1 MTTIATRQ
9 PEKKTV
15 LSELERVKP
24 YILESLPD
32 HVTPER
38 FARLALTTLRKNPKL
53 MATDPDSFVGA
64 LYTAAALGLEPE
76 VNGECYLVPYGRETQ
91 LIIGYQGI
99 AKLFWNHPLAARL
112 SAEYV
117 CERDEFDFDKGLA
130 PRLHHKPAI
139 GDRGKV
145 IAYYAIVGLKNGAV
159 WFDVFSPEQIK
170 ALRGK
175 VRPSNIADPEQ
186 WMNRKTALKQVLKL
200 APKSTQLHNAVA
212 FDEQPGSIERAGRVF
227 APAIEAPETTA
238 PAEEVI
244 EAEIVNGGFG
254 DSDEPWIDPVTGET
268 A

>member
-1 MTTIATRQ
+1 MTTIATRP

-186 WMNRKTALKQVLKL
+186 WMNRKTALKQVLKM

-212 FDEQPGSIERAGRVF
+212 FDEQAGSIERAGRVF

-244 EAEIVNGGFG
+244 KAEIVNGGFG
-254 DSDEPWIDPVTGET
+254 DANEPWIDPVTGET